1 MSKRLSDHI
10 SSSYIEAANRLSS
23 KKARRRVV
31 AYVESYDDIFFWRSV
46 LSDFENESM
55 FFEVLLPARPDR
67 LDRLDRGKKAALMSL
82 VGGKVGSDMIAC
94 VDADYDYL
102 VQGAS
107 PTSQKI
113 LSNPY
118 VFHTYAYAIENLQCY
133 APSLHDVCV
142 GVTLN
147 DHAVFDLDEYMRL
160 YSKAIFPLF
169 VWSIWCYRSD
179 HYGEFSITD
188 FLKVIELGKFSV
200 RHADA
205 LLQNLRRK
213 VDRRC
218 AVMRKRYPDAKD
230 SYLAVKD
237 DLKRLGVT
245 ADTTYLYIQGH
256 HLFDKVVAPMLE
268 NVCSILVRER
278 QQEIAQQSVHGTQ
291 CRNELSCY
299 ANSIGNV
306 RMMLKKNFGYLR
318 SEVFARIRADIAS
331 YMGKLA
337 ETANNKGGRDD
348 NSSLLPVH
356 QSQTEGDGG
365 AP

>member
-1 MSKRLSDHI
+1 MSRRLSDQI
-10 SSSYIEAANRLSS
+10 SSSYIEAANRLAS
-23 KKARRRVV
+23 KKARRRIV

-55 FFEVLLPARPDR
+55 FFEVLLPARPDH
-67 LDRLDRGKKAALMSL
+67 LDRGKKAVLMSL
-82 VGGKVGSDMIAC
+82 VEGRVGRDMIAC

-102 VQGAS
+102 IQGAS

-147 DHAVFDLDEYMRL
+147 DHAIFDMSEFLRL
-160 YSKAIFPLF
+160 FSQAIFPLF
-169 VWSIWCYRSD
+169 VWSIWCYRHD
-179 HYGEFSITD
+179 HYGEFCLTD
-188 FLKVIELGKFSV
+188 FLKVIELGRFSM
-200 RHADA
+200 RNANM

-218 AVMRKRYPDAKD
+218 ALLRKRYPDAKN

-256 HLFDKVVAPMLE
+256 HLFDKVVVPMLE
-268 NVCSILVRER
+268 NVCSTLVRER
-278 QQEIAQQSVHGTQ
+278 QQEIARQSVHGTQ

-306 RMMLKKNFGYLR
+306 TMMLKKNFGYLR
-318 SEVFARIRADIAS
+318 SEVFARIRADIAR
-331 YMGKLA
+331 YVEKLA
-337 ETANNKGGRDD
+337 DATNIGDD
-348 NSSLLPVH
+348 KDEHPN
-356 QSQTEGDGG
+356 T
-365 AP
+365 